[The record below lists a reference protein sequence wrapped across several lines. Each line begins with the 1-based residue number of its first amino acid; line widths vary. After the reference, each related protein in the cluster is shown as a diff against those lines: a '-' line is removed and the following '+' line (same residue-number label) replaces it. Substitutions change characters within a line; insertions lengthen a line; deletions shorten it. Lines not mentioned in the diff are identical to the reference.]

1 MRRILPITLL
11 ALTLLGG
18 VAFADRD
25 HRRDRRDDRR
35 DDRRNDRY
43 DRRGPAVQGPAVRDH
58 RDRRYV
64 RRPDHRTDRR
74 HDRRPVVRN
83 RVYVNNGRY
92 VFNGGVSRT
101 YVRPVIRHRYYNY
114 RVRPTV
120 IVENY
125 DPVPGYVWVAGQ
137 WQWNGYEWIWMSG
150 HYAPDTRY
158 RVWYDDG
165 SWE

>member
-18 VAFADRD
+18 IATAER
-25 HRRDRRDDRR
+25 HRERRSERR
-35 DDRRNDRY
+35 TERRY
-43 DRRGPAVQGPAVRDH
+43 EDRRGPVVRDH
-58 RDRRYV
+58 RTYRPAPAQRDYRPAVRYQ
-64 RRPDHRTDRR
+64 
-74 HDRRPVVRN
+74 RRPVVRN

-92 VFNGGVSRT
+92 VFAGGVTRT

-114 RVRPTV
+114 RVRPTI

-125 DPVPGYVWVAGQ
+125 EPVPGYVWIAGQ

-150 HYAPDTRY
+150 HYAPDTRH

-165 SWE
+165 SYDY